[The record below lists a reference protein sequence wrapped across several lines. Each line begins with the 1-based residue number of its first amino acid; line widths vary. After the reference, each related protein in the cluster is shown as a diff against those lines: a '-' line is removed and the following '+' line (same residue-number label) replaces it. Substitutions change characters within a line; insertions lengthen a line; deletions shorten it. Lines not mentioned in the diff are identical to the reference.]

1 MDTQA
6 YRVAVLLTLNDQL
19 SKNLAKI
26 GTDAKELGGKFDAIN
41 KSILAIKKSSEAAS
55 KALEKLNRSLNS
67 PASSQALGAK
77 AYADSME
84 RAAKAAKQIAS
95 NAPASNAMI
104 GGLVGIAATS
114 SIAARTSAANMLP
127 SSGGGRMLPPAGGAL
142 LLTGPGGG
150 SGWKGWKNGV
160 PPGGWGPGGG
170 GGGGGNAPGNG
181 RTGGGGSRQYGMEN
195 LAIAYGGFHFMQ
207 SAVDVGAEY
216 QTLLA
221 RFSAYGMGDAAV
233 KEADKFAQATKV
245 MGASKND
252 MLRFFTEAQG
262 VFRESGALTTE
273 EQLKGA
279 RLAAPMMA
287 KMQFAMASMDPAA
300 NHMTHAK
307 ELDMLRFVE
316 QAGGLN
322 SPEKFNSIMNNAY
335 KAVQS
340 SGGKNVDFSQL
351 RQFMSRAGT
360 SAYNL
365 SDTALYAKLEPIIG
379 EMKGGAAGDALMTAY
394 NRLTGTLKLPN
405 QVVKQLEDMGVW
417 DKSKIIHN
425 SMGGI
430 KSIIGGP
437 GSQLTD
443 LKLLASDPVEFY
455 EKVIRPKYAAKGLS
469 EEQIQLQNNVIFGR
483 QGGKMFNLIEKQM
496 HVIELAAKAFEKQ
509 MGIEDASKQTAGTYT
524 GKKVDFDAKWKD
536 FQLALAQDGG
546 LLDTFTKG
554 LTGLTTFLQK
564 LTEFSNA
571 NPRITGTVT
580 TLLEMVTVMATLKGG
595 LWLVKHAAS
604 ALFSPLELI
613 TGTKGLPLLTSSLG
627 GLYGIVARLV
637 PLLGLFIPTNNTP
650 TTTEELKTI
659 QSKGAENWSKSN
671 PGKPFAG
678 TWQTQ
683 VMEWMDKH
691 PGEPLSNYKGSQGG
705 TAYPEPAKSSQ
716 TIQVN
721 SSVYLDRNKV
731 GDALTQHI
739 IKQAS
744 RAPTGPSGVDS
755 SMNLIH
761 AGMGSLVPR

>member
-1 MDTQA
+1 MDSQA

-19 SKNLAKI
+19 SKNLAKV
-26 GTDAKELGGKFDAIN
+26 GKDAKELGGKFDAIN
-41 KSILAIKKSSEAAS
+41 KSIQAITKSSEAAT
-55 KALEKLNRSLNS
+55 KALDKLNRSLNN
-67 PASSQALGAK
+67 PATSQALGAK
-77 AYADSME
+77 TYAESME
-84 RAAKAAKQIAS
+84 RAAKAAQQIAS
-95 NAPASNAMI
+95 AAPASNAMI

-114 SIAARTSAANMLP
+114 SIASRTSGANLLPAAN
-127 SSGGGRMLPPAGGAL
+127 GGGRMLPPPGGAL
-142 LLTGPGGG
+142 LLAGPSGGGG
-150 SGWKGWKNGV
+150 SWKGWKNGV

-170 GGGGGNAPGNG
+170 GGSGGGSGNPA
-181 RTGGGGSRQYGMEN
+181 GGGSREHGMEN

-207 SAVDVGAEY
+207 SAVEAGAEY

-252 MLRFFTEAQG
+252 MLRFFVEAQG
-262 VFRESGALTTE
+262 VFRESGELTTE
-273 EQLKGA
+273 DQLKGA

-307 ELDMLRFVE
+307 EMDMLRFVE

-322 SPEKFNSIMNNAY
+322 SPAKFNSIMNNAY

-340 SGGKNVDFSQL
+340 SGGNIDFSQL
-351 RQFMSRAGT
+351 RQFMARAGT

-365 SDTALYAKLEPIIG
+365 NDTALYAKLEPIIG

-394 NRLTGTLKLPN
+394 NRLTGTIKLPN

-430 KSIIGGP
+430 KSIVGGP

-455 EKVIRPKYAAKGLS
+455 EKVIRPKYAAKGMS

-509 MGIEDASKQTAGTYT
+509 MGIDDASRQTAGTYT
-524 GKKVDFDAKWKD
+524 GKRVDFDAKWKD

-554 LTGLTTFLQK
+554 LSSLTTFLQK
-564 LTEFSNA
+564 MTEFSNA
-571 NPRITGTVT
+571 HPKFTSSAMSLLEVVTALAAMKGGAWLLKHAFSALISPVTILTGSQAGSIRLLGSALAGLPGIIAATTFAALYPTSTVSQSQEDAERARLGAQNSKDNTGVEMKPWTPTQADFDRNHAADATYRKTGVYPEIPSQQRPVMVTSKTYLDGKQIAETVT
-580 TLLEMVTVMATLKGG
+580 S
-595 LWLVKHAAS
+595 H
-604 ALFSPLELI
+604 
-613 TGTKGLPLLTSSLG
+613 
-627 GLYGIVARLV
+627 
-637 PLLGLFIPTNNTP
+637 
-650 TTTEELKTI
+650 
-659 QSKGAENWSKSN
+659 
-671 PGKPFAG
+671 
-678 TWQTQ
+678 QT
-683 VMEWMDKH
+683 
-691 PGEPLSNYKGSQGG
+691 
-705 TAYPEPAKSSQ
+705 
-716 TIQVN
+716 
-721 SSVYLDRNKV
+721 R
-731 GDALTQHI
+731 
-739 IKQAS
+739 QAS
-744 RAPTGPSGVDS
+744 RAPTSPTGIDATMGLLHPGMASG
-755 SMNLIH
+755 
-761 AGMGSLVPR
+761 AFTR

>member
-1 MDTQA
+1 MDSQA

-19 SKNLAKI
+19 SKNLAKV
-26 GTDAKELGGKFDAIN
+26 GKDAKELGGKFDAIN
-41 KSILAIKKSSEAAS
+41 KSIQAITKSSEAAS
-55 KALEKLNRSLNS
+55 RALDKLNRSLNS
-67 PASSQALGAK
+67 PATSQALGAK
-77 AYADSME
+77 TYADSME
-84 RAAKAAKQIAS
+84 RAAKAAQQIAS
-95 NAPASNAMI
+95 TAPASNAMI

-114 SIAARTSAANMLP
+114 SIASRTSATNLLP
-127 SSGGGRMLPPAGGAL
+127 AASGGGRMLPPPGGAL
-142 LLTGPGGG
+142 LLTGPGGSAG
-150 SGWKGWKNGV
+150 SWKGWKNGV
-160 PPGGWGPGGG
+160 PPGGWGPGGVG
-170 GGGGGNAPGNG
+170 GGGPGSGGPA
-181 RTGGGGSRQYGMEN
+181 GSGAREHGMEN

-207 SAVDVGAEY
+207 SAVEAGAEY

-252 MLRFFTEAQG
+252 MLRFFVEAQG
-262 VFRESGALTTE
+262 VFRESGELTTE
-273 EQLKGA
+273 DQLKGA

-307 ELDMLRFVE
+307 EMDMLRFVE

-322 SPEKFNSIMNNAY
+322 SPAKFNSIMNNAY

-340 SGGKNVDFSQL
+340 SGGNIDFSQL
-351 RQFMSRAGT
+351 RQFMARAGT

-365 SDTALYAKLEPIIG
+365 NDSALYAKLEPIIG

-394 NRLTGTLKLPN
+394 NRLTGTIKLPN

-417 DKSKIIHN
+417 DRSKIIHN

-430 KSIIGGP
+430 KSIVGGP

-455 EKVIRPKYAAKGLS
+455 EKVIRPKYAAKGMS

-509 MGIEDASKQTAGTYT
+509 MGIDDASRQTAGTYK
-524 GKKVDFDAKWKD
+524 GKRVDFDAKWKD

-554 LTGLTTFLQK
+554 LSSLTTFLQK

-571 NPRITGTVT
+571 HPKFTSSAMSLLEVVTALAAMKGGAWLLKHAFSALISPVTILTGSQAGSIRLLGSALAGLPGIIAATTFAALYPTSTVSQSQEDAERARLGAQNSKDNTGVEMKPWTPTQADFDRNHAADATYRKTGVYPEIPSQQRPVMVTSKTYLDGKQIAETVT
-580 TLLEMVTVMATLKGG
+580 N
-595 LWLVKHAAS
+595 H
-604 ALFSPLELI
+604 
-613 TGTKGLPLLTSSLG
+613 
-627 GLYGIVARLV
+627 
-637 PLLGLFIPTNNTP
+637 
-650 TTTEELKTI
+650 
-659 QSKGAENWSKSN
+659 
-671 PGKPFAG
+671 
-678 TWQTQ
+678 QT
-683 VMEWMDKH
+683 
-691 PGEPLSNYKGSQGG
+691 
-705 TAYPEPAKSSQ
+705 
-716 TIQVN
+716 
-721 SSVYLDRNKV
+721 
-731 GDALTQHI
+731 
-739 IKQAS
+739 KQAS
-744 RAPTGPSGVDS
+744 RAPTSPTGIDATMGLLHPGMASG
-755 SMNLIH
+755 
-761 AGMGSLVPR
+761 AFR

>member
-1 MDTQA
+1 MDSQA
-6 YRVAVLLTLNDQL
+6 YRVAVLLTINDQL
-19 SKNLAKI
+19 SKNLAKV
-26 GTDAKELGGKFDAIN
+26 GRDAKELGGKFDAIN
-41 KSILAIKKSSEAAS
+41 KSILAITKSSEAAS

-150 SGWKGWKNGV
+150 GSWKGWRNGV

-170 GGGGGNAPGNG
+170 GNGGGSAPGNG

-252 MLRFFTEAQG
+252 MLRFFVEAQG
-262 VFRESGALTTE
+262 VFRESGELSIE
-273 EQLKGA
+273 DQLKGA

-307 ELDMLRFVE
+307 EMDMLRFVE

-322 SPEKFNSIMNNAY
+322 SPAKFNSIMNNAY

-340 SGGKNVDFSQL
+340 SGGNIDFSQL
-351 RQFMSRAGT
+351 RQFMARAGT

-417 DKSKIIHN
+417 DKNKIIHN

-595 LWLVKHAAS
+595 LWLVKHAVS

-671 PGKPFAG
+671 PGKPFVG

-691 PGEPLSNYKGSQGG
+691 PSEPLSNYKGSQGG

-731 GDALTQHI
+731 GDAVTQHI
-739 IKQAS
+739 IKQGS